1 MNTLKTTMSKIAQI
15 EQPERTDLAKHEVEL
30 GLMQDVKSNLS
41 KFEKGWQ
48 QSQTALNQIDAKKRE
63 YVAAMIDASK
73 VIKKQI
79 DVLLPIKAD
88 LKTLETQAKELGLNI
103 SDSKEYQNAVTV
115 TNDISHQRLE
125 QIIFSI
131 TDAQKAIKDI
141 KR

>member
-1 MNTLKTTMSKIAQI
+1 MINNILKKIEKANEVQNVKL
-15 EQPERTDLAKHEVEL
+15 EKHDVEL

-73 VIKKQI
+73 ILRKQI

-88 LKTLETQAKELGLNI
+88 LKTLESQAKELGLNI
-103 SDSKEYQNAVTV
+103 SESKEYQNAVTV